1 MTTYVLPLD
10 DGLLTPELAGD
21 KAATLSRLQRAGFR
35 VPKAFVVTT
44 EAYTHFVRSN
54 RLNLVIDAIW
64 ARIDPDNLATFEA
77 ASKQIRSLFGQAKLP
92 PEISNPIRYAYNERV
107 SMEETVVV
115 RSSPFVKGYAD
126 KSFAGLH
133 EAHLNVIGEQ
143 AIVDAVVRCWSSL
156 WSTRAIAYRIQH
168 GIPPSQVSMG
178 VMVQLMIPARMSGG
192 LFTINPVT
200 GDPEQM
206 IINSVLGIS
215 TMLMDGQGTPD
226 TFVVNSATGEI
237 LDEKIATKQIMVAI
251 EGGRLRDVY
260 VDPGERHKP
269 SLSELHV
276 SAIAALGRQ
285 LVKAFGVPQDVEWA
299 ILNSRLYILQA
310 RPITANTG
318 FLSLNVPG
326 DDAWPPTTE
335 KEPHP
340 YDLWTLSESGERWP
354 EPVTPLTWSTWAPV
368 LQHNM
373 EATFANLKDDY
384 LQHIQWVK
392 RIYGRIYFNEG
403 ALAYVLH
410 EGFGVPAKILSDS
423 VGTLPDVTNRFHNW
437 RWVTL
442 IQRSPL
448 ILRQVHDWEEQIK
461 RFERDFPE
469 IDRRVA
475 EFLAKDLST
484 ETDEALW
491 AQAQGVWLRR
501 LTTYT
506 GYHTS
511 ATSSAMQTY
520 GEVEEQLER
529 WGKPSSVLQTL
540 VTGLSGLIQTEIL
553 SDLWSLTHLVKRL
566 ELEELFLNTAPN
578 QIMDHLVARP
588 DAAPV
593 LDGVRTF
600 LTRHGHRSSSD
611 AEWIHPRWIED
622 PSFVFS
628 QIANY
633 LRSGSAFNPH
643 EAERRQQQERLDA
656 TDQLDAQLNP
666 LQRISFHRL
675 LGQLYRL
682 VQIRDNGQ
690 HYLSKLLLPQRLIF
704 ATLAARWAARG
715 WLSNPEDFYFLTVPD
730 IETILADGDAAVQ
743 QLALGQLIE
752 ARRNAWR
759 YWSERPESPAAVS
772 PDNKPLALIGAVVD
786 KQLIDGVA
794 ASGGRATGQARVVL
808 SLKDAHRLKPGDI
821 LVTRA
826 LDPSWTP
833 LFSVISGIV
842 LETGGQLSQSAIIA
856 REYGLP
862 AVTSVYGATR
872 RIPDGARL
880 TVDGVAGKVYWA

>member
-10 DGLLTPELAGD
+10 DGSLTPELAGD

-44 EAYTHFVRSN
+44 EAYSHFVHSN
-54 RLNLVIDAIW
+54 RLNLVIEAIW
-64 ARIDPDNLATFEA
+64 ARIDSNNLATFEA

-92 PEISNPIRYAYNERV
+92 PEISNPIRYAYNERIT
-107 SMEETVVV
+107 MEETVVV

-126 KSFAGLH
+126 RSFAGLH

-143 AIVDAVVRCWSSL
+143 AIVDAVARCWSSL
-156 WSTRAIAYRIQH
+156 WSTRAIAYRVQH
-168 GIPPSQVSMG
+168 NIAPAQVSMG

-200 GDPEQM
+200 GDPEQA
-206 IINSVLGIS
+206 IINSVFGLS

-237 LDEKIATKQIMVAI
+237 LEEKIATKQIMVTI

-260 VDPGERHKP
+260 VDPSERHKP

-276 SAIAALGRQ
+276 SAIVALGRQ
-285 LVKAFGVPQDVEWA
+285 LVKAFGAPQDVEWA
-299 ILNSRLYILQA
+299 ILNSRLYILQS
-310 RPITANTG
+310 RPITGNTG
-318 FLSLNVPG
+318 FLSLHVPG
-326 DDAWPPTTE
+326 DDVWPPTTQ

-384 LQHIQWVK
+384 LEHIQWVK

-410 EGFGVPAKILSDS
+410 EGFGVPAKTLSDS
-423 VGTLPDVTNRFHNW
+423 VGTLPDVANRFHNW

-442 IQRSPL
+442 IQRSPH
-448 ILRQVHDWEEQIK
+448 ILRQVHEWEDQIK
-461 RFERDFPE
+461 RFERDFSQ
-469 IDRRVA
+469 IDRWVA
-475 EFLAKDLST
+475 EFLRKDLKT
-484 ETDEALW
+484 ESDEALW
-491 AQAQGVWLRR
+491 AQARGVWLRR

-511 ATSSAMQTY
+511 AASSAMQTY

-529 WGKPSSVLQTL
+529 WGKPSSVLQSL
-540 VTGLSGLIQTEIL
+540 VTGLAGLIQTEIL
-553 SDLWSLTHLVKRL
+553 SDLWSLAHLVNRHELDEFFL
-566 ELEELFLNTAPN
+566 ETAPDR
-578 QIMDHLVARP
+578 IMEHLVARR

-593 LDGVRTF
+593 LDAVRTF
-600 LTRHGHRSSSD
+600 LARHGHRSSSD
-611 AEWIHPRWIED
+611 AEWSHPRWIED

-656 TDQLDAQLNP
+656 TDVLDAQLNP

-675 LGQLYRL
+675 LGQLHKL
-682 VQIRDNGQ
+682 IQVRDNGQ
-690 HYLSKLLLPQRLIF
+690 HYLSKLLLPLRLIF
-704 ATLAARWAARG
+704 ATLAVRWVARG
-715 WLSNPEDFYFLTVPD
+715 WLANPDDIYFLTVPD
-730 IETILADGDAAVQ
+730 IEAILVDGEGAVQ
-743 QLALGQLIE
+743 QLRLDQLIE
-752 ARRNAWR
+752 TRRGAWR
-759 YWSERPESPAAVS
+759 YWLMHPESPVAVN
-772 PDNKPLALIGAVVD
+772 PDGKPLSLISAIGD
-786 KQLIDGVA
+786 KQIVDGVA
-794 ASGGRATGQARVVL
+794 ASSGRATGVARVVL
-808 SLKDAHRLKPGDI
+808 SLKDAHKLNPGDI

-833 LFSVISGIV
+833 LFSIIKGIV
-842 LETGGQLSQSAIIA
+842 LETGGQLSQGAIVA

-872 RIPDGARL
+872 RIPDGQRI
-880 TVDGVAGKVYWA
+880 TVDGVAGKVYWG